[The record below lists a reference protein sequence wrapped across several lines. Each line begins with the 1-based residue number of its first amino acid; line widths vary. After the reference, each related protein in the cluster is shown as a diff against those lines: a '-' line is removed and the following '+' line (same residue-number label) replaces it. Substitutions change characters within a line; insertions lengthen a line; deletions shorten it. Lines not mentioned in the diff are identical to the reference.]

1 MRREVKILLLN
12 MLIGAIL
19 GGGIDT
25 RAQPVPA
32 WDENIPY
39 LMTFGMNGETSWGD
53 DDFSQTFFFKIPPNY
68 RDPFYI
74 RVYDPD
80 VGGNVDEINGFWDTR
95 MSYSI
100 YGGADSFTN
109 DDAKGIQ
116 PTGEYRSGTL
126 LASRIF
132 GMDNRYDDNW
142 YTFGPFNPTEGEFVE
157 DIGGYIFK
165 IICEGVTGD
174 DGNLYRYFL
183 SKSANENIPIEDGN
197 AFTYEYSFRM
207 WNDLVNIAHIYPY
220 VDTATIY
227 VKQNNFD
234 WDDDGLIKVV
244 SSVKK
249 GFYQATSNEDDWAES
264 KIQIVDSEQN
274 ASLDFQFIKKQEFLV
289 RNNNVVISVENQYGE
304 LLPFFTIPIGG
315 VPVYKSSILVKPII
329 RQD

>member
-19 GGGIDT
+19 GAGIDT